1 MGYTVVSPY
10 FPQRVYTYRGPDA
23 GEMFLKD
30 ILQEE
35 RVIKDWMETNKAE
48 AESTTDQEEDEFE
61 QEKNCYV
68 CGERF
73 IKRYVSSSI
82 SHHLDKIKDLLK
94 ENELCTKKIPFIKKV
109 KKQKRLVSMELHR
122 DKQVGVCE
130 EEIKQKEE
138 KLKLFNASNEK
149 LKKYLTDNQLFG
161 DDEEEEIFEDE
172 DDFSDEEL
180 EKIKKKGE
188 KIRDF
193 DIWSGQYKGAAHSG
207 HQNLVFF

>member
-1 MGYTVVSPY
+1 MG
-10 FPQRVYTYRGPDA
+10 YTYRGPDA

-73 IKRYVSSSI
+73 IKRYVSSLI
-82 SHHLDKIKDLLK
+82 SHHLEKIKS
-94 ENELCTKKIPFIKKV
+94 IKMV

-138 KLKLFNASNEK
+138 KLKLFNVSNEK
-149 LKKYLTDNQLFG
+149 LKKYLMDNQLFE

-172 DDFSDEEL
+172 DDFSDE
-180 EKIKKKGE
+180 KK
-188 KIRDF
+188 
-193 DIWSGQYKGAAHSG
+193 
-207 HQNLVFF
+207 